1 MGDFLSLG
9 IFGQTVNNRRSQ
21 ISQAPFTPGPICKVP
36 MEGSEMENIQRV
48 GPLTAIP
55 SVLIQFDQDPAKV
68 IASTGLRPSVLDDAE
83 NAISFLE
90 LGRLL
95 QACVIATRCPYFGLM
110 VGQRSA
116 IEDLGLVGQLMR
128 NAPTLGRAIYDLC
141 VNQQRYVKG
150 SVVYLSIQGEVAY
163 WGYGIHHP
171 GMQAIEQL
179 YDLVTVMGLNI
190 MRKLSGISP
199 GQVRLA
205 RHTPDNVSLYRQ
217 VFGQMPIFDAEQN
230 ALVFSSKLLKSAVR
244 MANPELRTAL
254 EKSVA
259 SYWAVTQPSTS
270 ERVVRILRAR
280 SVCGTAAVSN
290 VASDLGIHGKALNR
304 KLHNEGTGFRDLRN
318 QARFE
323 IACQLLTG
331 TRMNVTSIALA
342 LGYTETSDFTR
353 AFHSWSGK
361 PPSTWRKQPT
371 QLLETLE
378 NKSFPGHCLK
388 MPSLD
393 CSRCD
398 IVRRRSDVSKSPT
411 FRPKVVLSAD
421 LDGKALKKPGM
432 YNKAKGSAG

>member
-1 MGDFLSLG
+1 
-9 IFGQTVNNRRSQ
+9 
-21 ISQAPFTPGPICKVP
+21 
-36 MEGSEMENIQRV
+36 MESNQRV

-55 SVLIQFDQDPAKV
+55 SLLRQFEQDPAKI
-68 IASTGLRPSVLDDAE
+68 IASTGIGPRVLDNAE

-95 QACVIATRCPYFGLM
+95 QACVIATKCSYFGLM
-110 VGQRSA
+110 VGQRSGF
-116 IEDLGLVGQLMR
+116 EHLGLVGQLMR

-141 VNQQRYVKG
+141 VNQPRYVRG
-150 SVVYLSIQGEVAY
+150 SVIYLSVQEEVAY

-171 GMQAIEQL
+171 EMQAIEQV
-179 YDLVTVMGLNI
+179 YDLVMVMGLNI
-190 MRKLSGISP
+190 MRELAGISP
-199 GQVRLA
+199 GQVRIA
-205 RHTPDNVSLYRQ
+205 RHTPDNVGLYRK

-230 ALVFSSKLLKSAVR
+230 ALVFSSKLLKSSVR
-244 MANPELRTAL
+244 MANPQLRTAL

-259 SYWAVTQPSTS
+259 SYWAVIQPSTS

-280 SVCGTAAVSN
+280 SVCGTAAVSK
-290 VASDLGIHGKALNR
+290 VASDLGIHSKALNR

-331 TRMNVTSIALA
+331 TRMNVTNIALA
-342 LGYTETSDFTR
+342 LGYAETSDFTR

-361 PPSTWRKQPT
+361 PPSAWRKQPT
-371 QLLETLE
+371 QLLEALE
-378 NKSFPGHCLK
+378 SKSFPGNCLK

-411 FRPKVVLSAD
+411 FQPKVVLSAD
-421 LDGKALKKPGM
+421 IDGKELKKPGV
-432 YNKAKGSAG
+432 YNNANRGAD

>member
-1 MGDFLSLG
+1 
-9 IFGQTVNNRRSQ
+9 
-21 ISQAPFTPGPICKVP
+21 
-36 MEGSEMENIQRV
+36 MESSQRV

-55 SVLIQFDQDPAKV
+55 SVLIHFDQDPAKV
-68 IASTGLRPSVLDDAE
+68 IASTGLGPSVLDDAE

-95 QACVIATRCPYFGLM
+95 QACVIATKCPYFGLM
-110 VGQRSA
+110 LGQRSG
-116 IEDLGLVGQLMR
+116 IKDLGLVGQLMR

-141 VNQQRYVKG
+141 VNQQRYVRG
-150 SVVYLSIQGEVAY
+150 SVVYLSIQEEVAY

-171 GMQAIEQL
+171 EMQAIEQV

-190 MRKLSGISP
+190 MLELCGISP

-205 RHTPDNVSLYRQ
+205 RHTPDNVGLYRK

-230 ALVFSSKLLKSAVR
+230 ALVFSSQLLKSSVR
-244 MANPELRTAL
+244 MANPQLRTAL
-254 EKSVA
+254 DKSAA

-280 SVCGTAAVSN
+280 SVCGTATVSN

-323 IACQLLTG
+323 IASQLLTG
-331 TRMNVTSIALA
+331 TRMNVTDIALA
-342 LGYTETSDFTR
+342 LGYAETSDFTR
-353 AFHSWSGK
+353 AFQSWSGK
-361 PPSTWRKQPT
+361 PPSAWRKQPT
-371 QLLETLE
+371 QLLKTLE
-378 NKSFPGHCLK
+378 SKSFPGNCLK

-398 IVRRRSDVSKSPT
+398 MVHRRSNVSKSPT
-411 FRPKVVLSAD
+411 FQPKVVLRAD
-421 LDGKALKKPGM
+421 LDGEALKKPGM
-432 YNKAKGSAG
+432 YNKANRSAD